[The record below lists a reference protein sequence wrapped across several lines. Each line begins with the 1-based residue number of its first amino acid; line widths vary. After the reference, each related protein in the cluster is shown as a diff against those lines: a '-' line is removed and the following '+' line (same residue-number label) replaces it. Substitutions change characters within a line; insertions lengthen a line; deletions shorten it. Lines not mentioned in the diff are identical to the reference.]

1 MNDLS
6 IVGHSSKVALAQAG
20 GERIARAQQSVSV
33 RHRRPAVHRRHDGR
47 AWSRRRGR
55 GIEIVGAVDGGTAWT
70 GHVERSGHGRHSR
83 GMFERAR
90 QVTKVLEPRDVP

>member
-1 MNDLS
+1 MT
-6 IVGHSSKVALAQAG
+6 VEH
-20 GERIARAQQSVSV
+20 
-33 RHRRPAVHRRHDGR
+33 GR
-47 AWSRRRGR
+47 GDVGR

-90 QVTKVLEPRDVP
+90 QVTKVLEPRDGA